1 MNALL
6 HALFA
11 ERELDLD
18 TLCRLADVD
27 LAWLDT
33 HASLLHPAAS
43 DAWLLARV
51 RRLVWL
57 EREFDAVP
65 ELAALVVDLEEELRR
80 LRGAH
85 R

>member
-6 HALFA
+6 HSLFA

-18 TLCRLADVD
+18 TLCRLAAVD
-27 LAWLDT
+27 LAWLDA
-33 HASLLHPAAS
+33 HASLLHPAGS

-65 ELAALVVDLEEELRR
+65 ELAALVVDLEEELQR
-80 LRGAH
+80 LRSS
-85 R
+85 

>member
-1 MNALL
+1 MNTPL
-6 HALFA
+6 HTLFA

-18 TLCRLADVD
+18 TLCRLAGVD
-27 LAWLDT
+27 TLWLQS
-33 HASLLHPAAS
+33 HLSLLHPAGS

-80 LRGAH
+80 LRSG
-85 R
+85 

>member
-18 TLCRLADVD
+18 TLCRLAGVD

-33 HASLLHPAAS
+33 HASLLQPAAS

-80 LRGAH
+80 LRGG
-85 R
+85 